1 MINMW
6 SSVNVG
12 HIIISYRIVY
22 KMPVLIGIVFYDEKT
37 KDVNSL
43 YDCLMSLSE

>member
-12 HIIISYRIVY
+12 HITISYRIAY
-22 KMPVLIGIVFYDEKT
+22 KIPVLIGIVFYDEKT
-37 KDVNSL
+37 KDVNGI